1 MQGPGES
8 GDVFAGVALT
18 CHVQVFVFKLWVC
31 GHNVGHHGDEF
42 AGCLVHSREKRLA
55 VREPSSDWL
64 INIDHCGLVDPG
76 LCSSVHVVFAIGILN
91 SERTAEQEVGKGR
104 TGTGPTVEPDS
115 NGCISIFSWVHPVEK
130 LMRAVVVAWNGT
142 CI

>member
-18 CHVQVFVFKLWVC
+18 CHVQVFVFKLWVLS
-31 GHNVGHHGDEF
+31 HNVGHHGDEF
-42 AGCLVHSREKRLA
+42 ASCLVHSREKWLA

-64 INIDHCGLVDPG
+64 INIDHCCLVDPC
-76 LCSSVHVVFAIGILN
+76 LCGSVHVVFAIGILN

-104 TGTGPTVEPDS
+104 TGTGSAVQPDS
-115 NGCISIFSWVHPVEK
+115 NGCISIFSRVHPVE
-130 LMRAVVVAWNGT
+130 
-142 CI
+142 